1 MIYASANV
9 IKSAEKTIFF
19 CKYFYGYKK
28 SLEYKMDFFRVLFPV
43 SGVETSLLIPPLV
56 AFVISFFASMAGITG
71 AFLILPFQMSVLGF
85 TTPSVSAT
93 NLLYNVVGTPG
104 GILRYMREGR
114 MVWPLAL
121 AISLGTL
128 PGVLLGYYVR
138 VRFLPDPKS
147 FKLFV
152 GIILLYIGVRVIQK
166 MAQKDGD
173 GAAGQTGDFTISNV
187 RCSFT
192 RMGFDFQARRVEFSL
207 AAIVALA
214 LAVGVIGGIYGIG
227 GGAIIAPFCVAFLNI
242 PVHTVAGAA
251 IFGTF
256 ATSVVGVAVYSLV
269 PLYNGQ
275 TAPPDWL
282 LGILFGIGG
291 LLGMY
296 LGASCQ
302 KYVPEKYIQAV
313 LGLIIFSV
321 AANYI
326 LQFFK

>member
-1 MIYASANV
+1 MKKQLFFVS
-9 IKSAEKTIFF
+9 IFTYRRSF
-19 CKYFYGYKK
+19 SK
-28 SLEYKMDFFRVLFPV
+28 KMDYFRILFPV
-43 SGVETSLLIPPLV
+43 SGVETSLLLPPLV
-56 AFVISFFASMAGITG
+56 SFVISFFSSMAGVTG

-93 NLLYNVVGTPG
+93 NFVYNVVGTPG
-104 GILRYMREGR
+104 GIIRYLREGR

-121 AISLGTL
+121 AITIGTL
-128 PGVLLGYYVR
+128 PGVLAGYYIR
-138 VRFLPDPKS
+138 VLYLPEPRN

-152 GIILLYIGVRVIQK
+152 GIILLYLGVRVIQK
-166 MAQKDGD
+166 VLHRGVQETP
-173 GAAGQTGDFTISNV
+173 AAHNDFRV
-187 RCSFT
+187 RNITFNFT

-207 AAIVALA
+207 AAIIILA
-214 LAVGVIGGIYGIG
+214 LAVGIIGGIYGIG
-227 GGAIIAPFCVAFLNI
+227 GGAIIAPFCVSFLNI

-256 ATSVVGVAVYSLV
+256 ATSVAGVAIYSLV

-275 TAPPDWL
+275 PAPPDWM
-282 LGILFGIGG
+282 LGALFGFGG

-302 KYVPEKYIQAV
+302 KYVPERAIQAI
-313 LGLIIFSV
+313 LALIIFTVS
-321 AANYI
+321 ANYI